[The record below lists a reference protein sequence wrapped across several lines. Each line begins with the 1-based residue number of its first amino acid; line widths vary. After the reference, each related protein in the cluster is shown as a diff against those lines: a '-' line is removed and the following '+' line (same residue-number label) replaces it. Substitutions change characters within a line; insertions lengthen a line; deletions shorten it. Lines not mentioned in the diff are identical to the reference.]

1 MQCNP
6 QGMWSI
12 MDDWFSQRTRR
23 NILKRNNLM
32 AASDNEDT
40 ISKKLNDSMMER
52 VFDNH

>member
-1 MQCNP
+1 
-6 QGMWSI
+6 
-12 MDDWFSQRTRR
+12 
-23 NILKRNNLM
+23 M